1 MKHSWYL
8 LFALLLVTLVSSAGC
23 GQASG
28 ETNPSPTPAPS
39 TNQPVVASPDES
51 NVARI
56 VFVGQA
62 QACDCTRT
70 RIDGSWR
77 ALQAAL
83 GEGSDIAVER
93 LERDRQPDEVEEY
106 RMLRP
111 FVTVPAIYLLDENGA
126 IVELLQG
133 EVTEAQVRAALGGRS

>member
-1 MKHSWYL
+1 MKHSLYV
-8 LFALLLVTLVSSAGC
+8 LFAALLVALVSAAGC
-23 GQASG
+23 DQASG
-28 ETNPSPTPAPS
+28 ETNNSPSPDTP
-39 TNQPVVASPDES
+39 TRQPATVSPNES

-56 VFVGQA
+56 VFVGQE
-62 QACDCTRT
+62 QACGCTRN

-83 GEGSDIAVER
+83 GESSGIAVER
-93 LERDRQPDEVEEY
+93 LRRDTQSDQVEEY

-133 EVTEAQVRAALGGRS
+133 EVTEEQLRTALGGQS

>member
-1 MKHSWYL
+1 MHLTMYAV
-8 LFALLLVTLVSSAGC
+8 FAMLCITLASSAGC

-28 ETNPSPTPAPS
+28 ETNNSPAPAPA
-39 TNQPVVASPDES
+39 TKQPAVASPSES

-56 VFVGQA
+56 VFVGQE
-62 QACDCTRT
+62 QACGCTRN

-83 GEGSDIAVER
+83 GESSGIAVER
-93 LERDRQPDEVEEY
+93 LRRDTQSDQVEEY

-133 EVTEAQVRAALGGRS
+133 EVTEEQLRTALGGQS